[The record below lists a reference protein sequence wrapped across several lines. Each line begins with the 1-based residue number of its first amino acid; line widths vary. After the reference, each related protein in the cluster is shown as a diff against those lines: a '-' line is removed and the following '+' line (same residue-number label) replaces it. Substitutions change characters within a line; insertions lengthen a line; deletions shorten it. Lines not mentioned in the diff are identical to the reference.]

1 MDCKKAFASDF
12 ADNAVHLDDMGL
24 RFCLHELQKILIAPP
39 YAAASVYFELRLLIP
54 RTIFH
59 LPWKVDVPDVK
70 ELGVYI
76 VVKGLLAAHK
86 LIYMIKIDLMER
98 LTILYQ
104 RGDDGIDPCNRSF
117 IRQDSSTGF

>member
-1 MDCKKAFASDF
+1 MRQPLSTLNSGF
-12 ADNAVHLDDMGL
+12 
-24 RFCLHELQKILIAPP
+24 
-39 YAAASVYFELRLLIP
+39 LIP

-76 VVKGLLAAHK
+76 VVKGLLAAHE

-104 RGDDGIDPCNRSF
+104 RDDDGIDPCNRGF